1 MGTKGNLLSSG
12 TTGLIALKLNR
23 KFIGIEKNQE
33 TFEIAKVRIN
43 KQKFERIKE
52 GMLLN
57 NEFL

>member
-33 TFEIAKVRIN
+33 IFEIASIGIN
-43 KQKFERIKE
+43 KQEFEKRIKE
-52 GMLLN
+52 GN
-57 NEFL
+57 Y

>member
-43 KQKFERIKE
+43 KQFLKIIYC
-52 GMLLN
+52 LLKRN
-57 NEFL
+57 VKK